1 MVFSCIRNVPSD
13 RMFSCVS
20 SLGTGSASLSHSIIR
35 SILPDG
41 HLYTFEF
48 HQERAQKA
56 EEEFKDHG
64 LADFVTVTHK
74 DVCQFGFDLENVADA
89 VFLDLPVP
97 WDALPS
103 AKKALKKQGIVFTP
117 MSLSLIKCFYQQ
129 NQFYETVYSLVVEM
143 GNIAYQYLI
152 IFIHSLFFSHITPI
166 SLSLFTNL

>member
-1 MVFSCIRNVPSD
+1 MVFSCISNVPSD

-103 AKKALKKQGIVFTP
+103 AKKALKKQGIIFTP
-117 MSLSLIKCFYQQ
+117 VYFSLINVFINRINLTK
-129 NQFYETVYSLVVEM
+129 QFIPCSAWQYS
-143 GNIAYQYLI
+143 NQYLI
-152 IFIHSLFFSHITPI
+152 TCIQSMFLSHLTPI

>member
-1 MVFSCIRNVPSD
+1 MVFSCTSNVPSD

-64 LADFVTVTHK
+64 LADYVTVTHK

-97 WDALPS
+97 WDALPG

-117 MSLSLIKCFYQQ
+117 MYFSLIKCFYQQ
-129 NQFYETVYSLVVEM
+129 NQFNKTVYSL
-143 GNIAYQYLI
+143 
-152 IFIHSLFFSHITPI
+152 
-166 SLSLFTNL
+166 